1 MIVSFILMVSISI
14 GYILT
19 TDELLLS
26 KVVYFQPLN
35 FFKFFGQV
43 FYASEG
49 VGLILP
55 IRSLFKDW

>member
-1 MIVSFILMVSISI
+1 MISISI

-55 IRSLFKDW
+55 IRSLFKD